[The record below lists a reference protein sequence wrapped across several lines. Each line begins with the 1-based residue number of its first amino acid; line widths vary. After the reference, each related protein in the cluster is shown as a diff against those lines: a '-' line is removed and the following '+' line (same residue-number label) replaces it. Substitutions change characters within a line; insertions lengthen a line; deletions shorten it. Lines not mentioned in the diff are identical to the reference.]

1 MVLIRFNYLYIPG
14 LKPTGFFKIRIPRG
28 GHVGFSG
35 SAVSYKSAD
44 PARTASLAASAD
56 FLAV

>member
-1 MVLIRFNYLYIPG
+1 MFKKINYLYIPG